1 VNKENLKKIFL
12 KERSL
17 PKSEIITK
25 IRSSFKTSEKVLFYS
40 LALLLIFSGLVL
52 LYRVNENFLI
62 EVPAQ
67 GGQVVEG
74 VVGSPRFL
82 NPILAISDADRDLT
96 SIVYSGLLKSDG
108 NYGVLENLAESYKI
122 STDGLVYT
130 FILKPNIYFHDGHK
144 ITTDD
149 VEFTIQ
155 KIKDADIKSPK
166 RSNFENIT
174 VEKVDQRII
183 KFVLKQPYSP
193 FIQNLTVGILPK
205 HIWKNIDNEG
215 FAFSSFNIKPIGSG
229 PYKIDSVLYD
239 QNGLPKEYSLISFKK
254 YIFGKPFVD
263 KINIKFYADEE
274 DLLSAYKKGEVSNIN
289 SISPENIKKLDK
301 KNTNLITSPLPR
313 IFGVFFNQNSAPI
326 FINKEVRLALDKAVD
341 KNNIIDSILSGFGK
355 AINGPLP
362 ESTEEKLVIDNIAE
376 ARKILEDAGWKL
388 NELGVYEKKTNK
400 DNLRLSFSISTADT
414 TELKKTAM
422 LLQETWQ
429 KMGAEVELKV
439 FEIGDLNQNII
450 RPRKYDALLFGEIIN
465 KNLDL
470 YPFWH
475 SSQRIDPGL
484 NIAMYT
490 NIKTDKILEDIRKTI
505 DQDKKEILIKDFAS
519 EIRSDSPAIFIYSP
533 YFIYLHDNKIKNIKL
548 GDMTIPGERFSNI
561 EKWYIETNKIWS
573 IFKR

>member
-108 NYGVLENLAESYKI
+108 NYGVLENLAESY
-122 STDGLVYT
+122 
-130 FILKPNIYFHDGHK
+130 K

-450 RPRKYDALLFGEIIN
+450 RPRKYDALLFGEIVG
-465 KNLDL
+465 KNLDI

-475 SSQRIDPGL
+475 SSQRNDPGL
-484 NIAMYT
+484 NISMYANT
-490 NIKTDKILEDIRKTI
+490 KTDKILEDLRKTN
-505 DQDKKEILIKDFAS
+505 DKEKREVLIKEFED
-519 EIRSDSPAIFIYSP
+519 EIKKDVPAIFIYSP
-533 YFIYLHDNKIKNIKL
+533 SFIYIHKSEIKNIEL
-548 GDMTIPGERFSNI
+548 NDIIVSGDRFSNI

>member
-183 KFVLKQPYSP
+183 KFV
-193 FIQNLTVGILPK
+193 
-205 HIWKNIDNEG
+205 
-215 FAFSSFNIKPIGSG
+215 
-229 PYKIDSVLYD
+229 
-239 QNGLPKEYSLISFKK
+239 
-254 YIFGKPFVD
+254 
-263 KINIKFYADEE
+263 
-274 DLLSAYKKGEVSNIN
+274 
-289 SISPENIKKLDK
+289 
-301 KNTNLITSPLPR
+301 
-313 IFGVFFNQNSAPI
+313 
-326 FINKEVRLALDKAVD
+326 
-341 KNNIIDSILSGFGK
+341 
-355 AINGPLP
+355 
-362 ESTEEKLVIDNIAE
+362 
-376 ARKILEDAGWKL
+376 
-388 NELGVYEKKTNK
+388 
-400 DNLRLSFSISTADT
+400 
-414 TELKKTAM
+414 
-422 LLQETWQ
+422 
-429 KMGAEVELKV
+429 
-439 FEIGDLNQNII
+439 
-450 RPRKYDALLFGEIIN
+450 
-465 KNLDL
+465 
-470 YPFWH
+470 
-475 SSQRIDPGL
+475 
-484 NIAMYT
+484 
-490 NIKTDKILEDIRKTI
+490 
-505 DQDKKEILIKDFAS
+505 
-519 EIRSDSPAIFIYSP
+519 
-533 YFIYLHDNKIKNIKL
+533 
-548 GDMTIPGERFSNI
+548 
-561 EKWYIETNKIWS
+561 
-573 IFKR
+573 

>member
-1 VNKENLKKIFL
+1 
-12 KERSL
+12 
-17 PKSEIITK
+17 
-25 IRSSFKTSEKVLFYS
+25 
-40 LALLLIFSGLVL
+40 
-52 LYRVNENFLI
+52 
-62 EVPAQ
+62 
-67 GGQVVEG
+67 
-74 VVGSPRFL
+74 VGSPRFL

>member
-1 VNKENLKKIFL
+1 
-12 KERSL
+12 
-17 PKSEIITK
+17 
-25 IRSSFKTSEKVLFYS
+25 
-40 LALLLIFSGLVL
+40 
-52 LYRVNENFLI
+52 
-62 EVPAQ
+62 
-67 GGQVVEG
+67 
-74 VVGSPRFL
+74 
-82 NPILAISDADRDLT
+82 
-96 SIVYSGLLKSDG
+96 
-108 NYGVLENLAESYKI
+108 
-122 STDGLVYT
+122 
-130 FILKPNIYFHDGHK
+130 
-144 ITTDD
+144 
-149 VEFTIQ
+149 
-155 KIKDADIKSPK
+155 
-166 RSNFENIT
+166 
-174 VEKVDQRII
+174 
-183 KFVLKQPYSP
+183 
-193 FIQNLTVGILPK
+193 
-205 HIWKNIDNEG
+205 
-215 FAFSSFNIKPIGSG
+215 
-229 PYKIDSVLYD
+229 
-239 QNGLPKEYSLISFKK
+239 
-254 YIFGKPFVD
+254 
-263 KINIKFYADEE
+263 
-274 DLLSAYKKGEVSNIN
+274 
-289 SISPENIKKLDK
+289 
-301 KNTNLITSPLPR
+301 LPR